1 MYALTD
7 DAEDED
13 KDAFYH
19 QLQAT
24 LQNIKRWDIKSEGL
38 TDVAEDTVKRNDIK
52 KLYDITINKYYNT
65 T

>member
-19 QLQAT
+19 KLQAT

-38 TDVAEDTVKRNDIK
+38 TDEAEDTVKRNSIK
-52 KLYDITINKYYNT
+52 
-65 T
+65 